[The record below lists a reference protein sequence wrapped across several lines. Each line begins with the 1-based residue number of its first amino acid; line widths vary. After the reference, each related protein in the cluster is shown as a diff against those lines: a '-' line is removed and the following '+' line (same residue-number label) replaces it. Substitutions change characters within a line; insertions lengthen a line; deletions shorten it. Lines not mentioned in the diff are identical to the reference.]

1 VGVGCAAVWYRCLT
15 LGTRSVMGPCPAQK
29 HSVGSHEGVGLFLL
43 DVKYLMQH
51 CIYYLARLHKSSA
64 EQDIR
69 PACCTLAHPPC
80 SVAQP
85 RQFTN
90 FGLA

>member
-1 VGVGCAAVWYRCLT
+1 LVLVVSWDHAQHKNIVLGPMKVWACFCY
-15 LGTRSVMGPCPAQK
+15 
-29 HSVGSHEGVGLFLL
+29 L

>member
-43 DVKYLMQH
+43 LGRQVLDATLYL
-51 CIYYLARLHKSSA
+51 L
-64 EQDIR
+64 
-69 PACCTLAHPPC
+69 
-80 SVAQP
+80 P
-85 RQFTN
+85 R
-90 FGLA
+90 